1 MEQFFRDIKRS
12 YRKKSGNKSLTKI
25 LQTMMVDTPLVKNL
39 NNPDYMKIILNG
51 NADLT
56 ERFAEIDIEQV
67 RQALSED
74 LKTTRSYPKKMRKL
88 FKIPNLLDN
97 N

>member
-39 NNPDYMKIILNG
+39 NDPEYMKIILKG
-51 NADLT
+51 NTDLT
-56 ERFAEIDIEQV
+56 GRFAEIDIKQV
-67 RQALSED
+67 RQALSEEQ
-74 LKTTRSYPKKMRKL
+74 KAS
-88 FKIPNLLDN
+88 LLLSKEN
-97 N
+97 AEAVQNIGFIG